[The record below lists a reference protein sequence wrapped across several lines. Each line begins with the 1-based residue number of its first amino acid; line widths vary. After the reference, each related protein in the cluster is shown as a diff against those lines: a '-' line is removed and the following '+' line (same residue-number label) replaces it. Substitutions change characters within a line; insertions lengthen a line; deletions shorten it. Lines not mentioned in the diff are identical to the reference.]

1 MKSDGYDEDTTIAVH
16 RERERTEKRCHC
28 RSQNEVVENG
38 DLMRSS
44 SGADSVG

>member
-16 RERERTEKRCHC
+16 RERENGEEVPLQISKRGG
-28 RSQNEVVENG
+28 RKWRLNAEV
-38 DLMRSS
+38 